1 MFLKIKGGFMYK
13 KNNGFTLVELLVVI
27 VIIGILSVYAIPQV
41 VGLLNR
47 SRNRMY
53 ISDATKLV
61 SMAERKVTASDLEI
75 EKPDNNNCIVISLSY
90 LDVSDL
96 DSPPNQGS
104 YLEDA
109 SFVVVKNNKG
119 VYEYSVMLVE
129 KTKKASYI
137 GLNLTKSDKLHTN
150 KSYSFIKSFNQ
161 SDINSIRNNITNEN
175 KTNIEKYINENLGNA
190 YINNVENIYS

>member
-1 MFLKIKGGFMYK
+1 MYK
-13 KNNGFTLVELLVVI
+13 KNNGFTLIELLAVI

-96 DSPPNQGS
+96 DSPPNQGRS
-104 YLEDA
+104 LL
-109 SFVVVKNNKG
+109 K
-119 VYEYSVMLVE
+119 
-129 KTKKASYI
+129 I
-137 GLNLTKSDKLHTN
+137 
-150 KSYSFIKSFNQ
+150 IKEFM
-161 SDINSIRNNITNEN
+161 NI
-175 KTNIEKYINENLGNA
+175 LLC
-190 YINNVENIYS
+190 

>member
-1 MFLKIKGGFMYK
+1 MYK

-104 YLEDA
+104 YLEDG

-129 KTKKASYI
+129 KTKKSSYI

-161 SDINSIRNNITNEN
+161 SDINSIRNNITNKNE
-175 KTNIEKYINENLGNA
+175 TNIKKYINENLGST